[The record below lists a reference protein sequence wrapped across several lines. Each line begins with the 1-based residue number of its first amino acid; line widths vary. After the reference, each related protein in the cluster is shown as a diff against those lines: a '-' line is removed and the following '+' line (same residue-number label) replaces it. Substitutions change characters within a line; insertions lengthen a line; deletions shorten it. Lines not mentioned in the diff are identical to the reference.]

1 MAYAI
6 RTYGDPVLKTK
17 AAEITDVDGKLV
29 RLVNDMIVGAD
40 DDSSFVF
47 QCIEI
52 ADGTRDIDVGQAV
65 SFRLLPRFGA
75 FQAGAIEKR

>member
-1 MAYAI
+1 MNGA
-6 RTYGDPVLKTK
+6 
-17 AAEITDVDGKLV
+17 V
-29 RLVNDMIVGAD
+29 REFDEARGIGTIVSD
-40 DDSSFVF
+40 DARSFLF

-52 ADGTRDIDVGQAV
+52 ADDTRTIDAGQAV

>member
-1 MAYAI
+1 MDG
-6 RTYGDPVLKTK
+6 TV
-17 AAEITDVDGKLV
+17 AEFDEPRGIGLIVSADGQ
-29 RLVNDMIVGAD
+29 R
-40 DDSSFVF
+40 FVF

-75 FQAGAIEKR
+75 FQAGVIEKR

>member
-1 MAYAI
+1 M
-6 RTYGDPVLKTK
+6 
-17 AAEITDVDGKLV
+17 DGTV
-29 RLVNDMIVGAD
+29 REFDEAKGIGVIVSD
-40 DDSSFVF
+40 DDRSFVF